1 MSVRKLSIELPE
13 AMVDAIETRIGA
25 GRYQST
31 SDVMRAAIDAL
42 LREEEAHDTHLD
54 TVRQKVRASL
64 DDPRPNVSSAEMRK
78 HIESLYAS
86 RRG

>member
-13 AMVDAIETRIGA
+13 VMIEAIEHRIDA

-42 LREEEAHDTHLD
+42 LREEEAQDTQLD
-54 TVRQKVRASL
+54 AVREQVRASL
-64 DDPRPNVSSAEMRK
+64 DDPRPNLSSAEMHK
-78 HIESLYAS
+78 HIENLYAGH
-86 RRG
+86 RG

>member
-13 AMVDAIETRIGA
+13 AMIDAIESRIDA

-42 LREEEAHDTHLD
+42 LREEAAHDTHLD
-54 TVRQKVRASL
+54 AVREKVRASL

-78 HIESLYAS
+78 HIENLYAVH
-86 RRG
+86 RG